1 MKSTVVSFVYNKDG
15 FVKVP
20 YNREIDFKS
29 CETVFVV
36 NVNDKFI
43 QGFDFGKLNTIERKF
58 IKEYF
63 KDQEITNISA
73 NKTLS
78 ITQHQNA
85 FLNMIFEKS
94 WKKFKKKQT
103 YQITLTY
110 IIMKKIFQKLSKQLQ
125 IKLAT
130 LKKECL
136 VIKHL
141 KVLNSQNLI
150 CTKLQKLN

>member
-78 ITQHQNA
+78 ITQHQNT

-94 WKKFKKKQT
+94 WKKFKKTNVSDHINVYNYEKDFSKAFKT
-103 YQITLTY
+103 ITNKTSY
-110 IIMKKIFQKLSKQLQ
+110 AKKKN
-125 IKLAT
+125 A
-130 LKKECL
+130 
-136 VIKHL
+136 
-141 KVLNSQNLI
+141 
-150 CTKLQKLN
+150 